1 MNQPFRQMTSSPTL
15 SKPIVQDEDQAAY
28 GATAE
33 AKKTSKS
40 EWKETANTLEDL
52 QKELIKSIEEE
63 DKKIKALKLE
73 VEQFKLIIKSCGSD
87 PATLYAALCSGPS
100 V

>member
-1 MNQPFRQMTSSPTL
+1 MTSSPTL
-15 SKPIVQDEDQAAY
+15 SKPISQDEGRPAY
-28 GATAE
+28 GTAYE
-33 AKKTSKS
+33 KKTSKP
-40 EWKETANTLEDL
+40 ELKDTANTLKDE
-52 QKELIKSIEEE
+52 QTGLIKSIEEE

-73 VEQFKLIIKSCGSD
+73 VEQFRLIILNCGSD

>member
-15 SKPIVQDEDQAAY
+15 SKPISQDEGRPAY
-28 GATAE
+28 GAASE
-33 AKKTSKS
+33 KKKTSKP
-40 EWKETANTLEDL
+40 ELKDTPNTLKDE
-52 QKELIKSIEEE
+52 QRLIKSIEEE

>member
-1 MNQPFRQMTSSPTL
+1 MTSSPTL
-15 SKPIVQDEDQAAY
+15 SKPIVQDEGRPAY
-28 GATAE
+28 GAASE
-33 AKKTSKS
+33 KKKTSKS
-40 EWKETANTLEDL
+40 EWKETANTLKDV
-52 QKELIKSIEEE
+52 QKGLIKSIEEE

-87 PATLYAALCSGPS
+87 PAALYAALCSGP